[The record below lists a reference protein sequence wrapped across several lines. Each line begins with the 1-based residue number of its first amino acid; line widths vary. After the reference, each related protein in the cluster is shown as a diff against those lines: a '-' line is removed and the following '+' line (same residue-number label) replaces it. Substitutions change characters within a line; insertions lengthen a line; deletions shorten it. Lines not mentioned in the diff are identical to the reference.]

1 MMESI
6 HCDASG
12 LIEDADELVVH
23 SVRTRTGDGD
33 DDDDMLSGG
42 LLDVDG
48 SLDLDDDD
56 DDELIA
62 LPPLGAGSGHD
73 VDGTGVDQVLVN
85 LSLVDSN
92 QSLVDSYVPAV
103 DRNHQADAGQ
113 QQSSSASGSGN
124 NTGSNA
130 EGGSS
135 AAAPPKSPGVMGGLW
150 PFGRNNNNS
159 NSNSNASA
167 SGTTSNTRGGDD
179 RSDAAQS
186 DARSGATGTSASVR
200 SARSTRSTRSTSST
214 TTILTQRVVKRCPNG
229 DTFSG
234 LCDAITGEP
243 VEGRLVDAK
252 TGEVYEGPFVRGRR
266 HGEGGHSTRPA
277 DNAKFFGSFRNG
289 DPYEGTLITEHC
301 TYQGRLLIPQPASR
315 AYIFHGPKGTLLH
328 RNGDIYQ
335 GGFSHGRY
343 HGRGRERSSSG
354 LNYTGQF
361 RSGKWHGI
369 GDLIVERRSNA
380 ASGNSSSNHK
390 QTSSHAQTPDKGGD
404 KTLSTL
410 PFNPDAFRYTYYG
423 EWQHGEREGNGYEKI
438 VFGKARPG
446 QQQRQVAMAT
456 PSANRSVASSQ
467 GGGGSTSSAEDRLK
481 RRTATYEGE
490 FHRDRRHGTGILVVP
505 DGTELRGFWKAG
517 RPCVEPEEGEGNDDI
532 SGRRSQHRSS
542 SKHHQH
548 RHKSSRHHHHHHHH
562 HHHGNSRGAKSVVFS
577 TSWEIDYANGD
588 RYRGEVALAPPLS
601 SSGNADGM
609 KEHLHI
615 TNSLVVPVVPHGRGT
630 MIYGATGDTYEG
642 KFRMG
647 KRHGFGRCISQTT
660 GEEFDGTWI
669 EDIPGEIGGQ
679 RTHTSRPHFES
690 SVAAEDSTS
699 GKAKEAETDD
709 NSGAAADSTEDAY
722 TKDTNSD
729 EEAGDPPG
737 LPAEEAAAK
746 SEAQAQHSAPAPGG
760 ILGIFGAIRRASHAQ
775 PINDQEANSEKDKA
789 PGKSHD
795 DKSQKS
801 HDDKSMVSAAS
812 DKTQTMTN
820 RRSTEK
826 LEKSED
832 SLVEG
837 SPESP
842 QTNSKVLS
850 HEERTLSTDAL
861 SLNNDER
868 TLSTTDDVSAASDS

>member
-1 MMESI
+1 MESI
-6 HCDASG
+6 CDASG
-12 LIEDADELVVH
+12 LIEDADDLVIH
-23 SVRTRTGDGD
+23 SVRTGDGV
-33 DDDDMLSGG
+33 DDMLSGG
-42 LLDVDG
+42 LLDDDG
-48 SLDLDDDD
+48 NLDDDV
-56 DDELIA
+56 IP
-62 LPPLGAGSGHD
+62 LPPLGSGSGHD
-73 VDGTGVDQVLVN
+73 DGTGVDQVLEN
-85 LSLVDSN
+85 LSLVDKNSEE
-92 QSLVDSYVPAV
+92 
-103 DRNHQADAGQ
+103 AGSAAAGGGQ
-113 QQSSSASGSGN
+113 EPASGSGN
-124 NTGSNA
+124 HTNA
-130 EGGSS
+130 EGSAA
-135 AAAPPKSPGVMGGLW
+135 AAAPPKSPGVMSGLW
-150 PFGRNNNNS
+150 PFGRNNTNNNANS
-159 NSNSNASA
+159 NSASNAST
-167 SGTTSNTRGGDD
+167 SGHGDD

-186 DARSGATGTSASVR
+186 ARSGATGTSAR
-200 SARSTRSTRSTSST
+200 SARSSRSARSTSST
-214 TTILTQRVVKRCPNG
+214 TTILTRRVVKKCPNG
-229 DTFSG
+229 DMFSG
-234 LCDAITGEP
+234 LCDAVTGEP

-289 DPYEGTLITEHC
+289 DPYEGTLINEQY

-380 ASGNSSSNHK
+380 AGNSNNANNEQRAS
-390 QTSSHAQTPDKGGD
+390 QTPDLKDGD
-404 KTLSTL
+404 KNASSNALSAL

-446 QQQRQVAMAT
+446 QQRQMAT
-456 PSANRSVASSQ
+456 PSANRSITSSL

-517 RPCVEPEEGEGNDDI
+517 QPCVEPEEGEGVDDT
-532 SGRRSQHRSS
+532 SGRRSKHRGSS

-548 RHKSSRHHHHHHHH
+548 RHKSSHRHHHHHH
-562 HHHGNSRGAKSVVFS
+562 GSSKGSKGTKSVVFS

-601 SSGNADGM
+601 SSGNARADGM

-630 MIYGATGDTYEG
+630 MIYGATGDIYEG
-642 KFRMG
+642 KFRLG

-690 SVAAEDSTS
+690 SVAPEDSTS
-699 GKAKEAETDD
+699 GKAKGAETDD
-709 NSGAAADSTEDAY
+709 NSGAAADSTQD
-722 TKDTNSD
+722 KDSVD
-729 EEAGDPPG
+729 ETEAAP
-737 LPAEEAAAK
+737 LSAKEIAAK
-746 SEAQAQHSAPAPGG
+746 SEAQAQHPAPAPGG
-760 ILGIFGAIRRASHAQ
+760 ILGIFGAIRRVSQ
-775 PINDQEANSEKDKA
+775 QNNDQDANSEKEKA

-801 HDDKSMVSAAS
+801 LDDKSVGMVSAAS

-826 LEKSED
+826 LDKTGD
-832 SLVEG
+832 CLVEG
-837 SPESP
+837 PPESP
-842 QTNSKVLS
+842 LSNPKALS

-868 TLSTTDDVSAASDS
+868 TLSTTDDVSVASDS

>member
-1 MMESI
+1 M
-6 HCDASG
+6 
-12 LIEDADELVVH
+12 
-23 SVRTRTGDGD
+23 
-33 DDDDMLSGG
+33 
-42 LLDVDG
+42 
-48 SLDLDDDD
+48 
-56 DDELIA
+56 
-62 LPPLGAGSGHD
+62 
-73 VDGTGVDQVLVN
+73 
-85 LSLVDSN
+85 
-92 QSLVDSYVPAV
+92 
-103 DRNHQADAGQ
+103 
-113 QQSSSASGSGN
+113 
-124 NTGSNA
+124 
-130 EGGSS
+130 
-135 AAAPPKSPGVMGGLW
+135 K
-150 PFGRNNNNS
+150 
-159 NSNSNASA
+159 
-167 SGTTSNTRGGDD
+167 
-179 RSDAAQS
+179 
-186 DARSGATGTSASVR
+186 
-200 SARSTRSTRSTSST
+200 
-214 TTILTQRVVKRCPNG
+214 KCPNG
-229 DTFSG
+229 DMFSG
-234 LCDAITGEP
+234 LCDAVTGEP

-266 HGEGGHSTRPA
+266 HGEGGHSTRPT
-277 DNAKFFGSFRNG
+277 DSAKFFGSFRNG
-289 DPYEGTLITEHC
+289 DPYEGTLITEHY

-380 ASGNSSSNHK
+380 AGNSNNKHPASQTPNRKDGDKNASSNAM
-390 QTSSHAQTPDKGGD
+390 SA
-404 KTLSTL
+404 L

-446 QQQRQVAMAT
+446 QQRQMAT
-456 PSANRSVASSQ
+456 PSANRSITSSQ

-481 RRTATYEGE
+481 RRTSMHEGE

-517 RPCVEPEEGEGNDDI
+517 RPCVEPEEGEGVDDT
-532 SGRRSQHRSS
+532 SGRRSQHRSSS

-562 HHHGNSRGAKSVVFS
+562 HNGSSKGTKSVVFS

-601 SSGNADGM
+601 SSGNARADGM

-630 MIYGATGDTYEG
+630 MIYGATGDIYEG
-642 KFRMG
+642 KFRLG

-660 GEEFDGTWI
+660 GEEFDGSWI

-699 GKAKEAETDD
+699 GKAKEAEQTGD
-709 NSGAAADSTEDAY
+709 NSGAAAGSTEDTDSA
-722 TKDTNSD
+722 
-729 EEAGDPPG
+729 EEAGDPP
-737 LPAEEAAAK
+737 LSAKEIATK
-746 SEAQAQHSAPAPGG
+746 SEAQVQHPAPAPGG
-760 ILGIFGAIRRASHAQ
+760 ILGIFCAIRRASQ
-775 PINDQEANSEKDKA
+775 QNNDQEANSEKEKVA
-789 PGKSHD
+789 GKSHD

-801 HDDKSMVSAAS
+801 HDDKSVGMVSAAS

-826 LEKSED
+826 L
-832 SLVEG
+832 G
-837 SPESP
+837 PPESP
-842 QTNSKVLS
+842 LS
-850 HEERTLSTDAL
+850 NPKLSPEERTLSTDAL